1 MGTPPRIFSRDRME
15 AENFLDEFQ
24 RYVRV
29 NYGVPGF
36 ESPIRLVAL
45 ALTYIQ
51 GPTVAN
57 WAREMGQWLDSL
69 DPVLDNIPDVL
80 RQFYEEFRSQYA
92 DSQQQQRARQK
103 LDTLKMSG
111 DINAYNAEFEDQC

>member
-1 MGTPPRIFSRDRME
+1 MGTPPRVFSGDCAE

-69 DPVLDNIPDVL
+69 NPVLDNILDVL
-80 RQFYEEFRSQYA
+80 
-92 DSQQQQRARQK
+92 
-103 LDTLKMSG
+103 
-111 DINAYNAEFEDQC
+111 